1 MTGFCGTL
9 FSVFPPFDGVG
20 GKGLITFS
28 LVVPLSFPVF
38 VCGSG
43 NGLITFSLVIPLSF
57 PVFVC
62 GSGNGLITFSVL
74 LSASF
79 PPLIE
84 GGKGLMTPASLSPAL
99 SSSGRKGRVMGLI

>member
-9 FSVFPPFDGVG
+9 FSVFPPFVGVG

-28 LVVPLSFPVF
+28 LVV
-38 VCGSG
+38 
-43 NGLITFSLVIPLSF
+43 PLSF

-84 GGKGLMTPASLSPAL
+84 GGKGLMTPASFSPAL
-99 SSSGRKGRVMGLI
+99 SSSGRKGRVMGLM

>member
-9 FSVFPPFDGVG
+9 FSVFPPFVGVG

-43 NGLITFSLVIPLSF
+43 NGLITFS
-57 PVFVC
+57 
-62 GSGNGLITFSVL
+62 VL

-79 PPLIE
+79 PPLAV
-84 GGKGLMTPASLSPAL
+84 GGKGLMTPASFSPAL
-99 SSSGRKGRVMGLI
+99 SSSGRKGRVMGLM

>member
-9 FSVFPPFDGVG
+9 FSVFPPFVGVG
-20 GKGLITFS
+20 GKGLMTFS
-28 LVVPLSFPVF
+28 LVAPV
-38 VCGSG
+38 
-43 NGLITFSLVIPLSF
+43 SF

-74 LSASF
+74 LLVSF
-79 PPLIE
+79 PPLVE

-99 SSSGRKGRVMGLI
+99 SSSGRKGRVMGFISP